1 MHRKLSLH
9 RGNTMT
15 TEEQIAQLE
24 QQIQDANAKF
34 AARRA
39 KINNELR
46 RVRAR
51 IAACKRKLDTRRKLL
66 IGAALLAA
74 AETDPRLR
82 KWLTED
88 FPAHLTS
95 DRDRALFDL
104 PPHGKSGRPAEG
116 RLRRWASR
124 LGDVTPSWLRF
135 RKETS

>member
-1 MHRKLSLH
+1 
-9 RGNTMT
+9 MT
-15 TEEQIAQLE
+15 PEEQIEKLNRQLQE
-24 QQIQDANAKF
+24 DKKKF
-34 AARRA
+34 AARIAR
-39 KINNELR
+39 INKERR

-74 AETDPRLR
+74 AETDPRLS

-104 PPHGKSGRPAEG
+104 LPLGESGRPAEG

-124 LGDVTPSWLRF
+124 LGEAAPSWLRF